1 VAAVLLLPAASVNV
15 CAATLIVAVPV
26 EFGVGVKVAVYVAPL
41 PVKDVSDPPE
51 VVMSSPV
58 KLADVSDRVNVMV
71 SVSSMASVSE
81 PALVTV
87 TVGA

>member
-1 VAAVLLLPAASVNV
+1 MAAVLLLPAASVNV

-26 EFGVGVKVAVYVAPL
+26 EFAVGVKVAVYVVPL
-41 PVKDVSDPPE
+41 PVRVVSDPPE

-58 KLADVSDRVNVMV
+58 KLVDVSDRVNVMV
-71 SVSSMASVSE
+71 SVSSMLSVSE

-87 TVGA
+87 TPGA